1 MIDREP
7 GAGGSRAASGTAIPE
22 VIPERYRE
30 RVVVRRRRC
39 FPDRRPRPWSA
50 RMARTRFLRMF
61 AVSAGVLLLMAIG
74 LYFGLA
80 RQEAAA
86 PADGASHAKR
96 TLVAFVV

>member
-7 GAGGSRAASGTAIPE
+7 GAGSTSSDTAIPE
-22 VIPERYRE
+22 VTPERYRQ
-30 RVVVRRRRC
+30 RVVVRRRR
-39 FPDRRPRPWSA
+39 PGKHRRAPQWSA
-50 RMARTRFLRMF
+50 RRGRKHLLRTF
-61 AVSAGVLLLMAIG
+61 AVSAGVLLIMALA

-96 TLVAFVV
+96 TLIAYAA

>member
-7 GAGGSRAASGTAIPE
+7 GAGSTSSDTAIPE
-22 VIPERYRE
+22 VTPERYRQ
-30 RVVVRRRRC
+30 RVVVRRRR
-39 FPDRRPRPWSA
+39 PGTHRRAPQWSA